1 MTGVIDRARSWL
13 AASRDGTIRAADA
26 ATLAE
31 GADIGEAMLA
41 LIAVAAEWARPGVS
55 GFRVGAV
62 GQGASGALYL
72 GANLEFEGAALGQTV
87 HAEQAVV
94 ANAAA
99 HGEAGLLRLAVSA
112 PPCGHCRQFLYEL
125 ASADRLE
132 ILLSGKAPV
141 GIADFLPGA
150 FGPAD
155 LGVAGGM
162 LAGAAHGLAGAAEH
176 AANGLEAEAAAAA
189 NASYAP
195 YSKAWG
201 GAAIEVA
208 DGRIFAGPYLEN
220 AAFNPSLPPLQAAY
234 VSIVLAGLGPA
245 DIAAAA
251 IAQPAETKVDHYR
264 AARLLLETVAPQAGL
279 RRVVLRP

>member
-1 MTGVIDRARSWL
+1 MSSVTDRARTWL
-13 AASRDGTIRAADA
+13 ADSRDGRIPAADA

-31 GADIGEAMLA
+31 GAGIGAAMLA
-41 LIAVAAEWARPGVS
+41 LIGLAAEWARPGVS

-62 GQGASGALYL
+62 GQGESGALYL

-99 HGEAGLLRLAVSA
+99 HGEAGLVRLAVSA

-125 ASADRLE
+125 ASAGRLE
-132 ILLSGKAPV
+132 IFLSGKAPV
-141 GIADFLPGA
+141 RIADFLPGA

-155 LGVAGGM
+155 LGVSGGM
-162 LAGAAHGLAGAAEH
+162 LAGAAHGLAGASEGETDA
-176 AANGLEAEAAAAA
+176 LEAAAAVAA
-189 NASYAP
+189 NSSYAP
-195 YSKAWG
+195 YSRAWG
-201 GAAIEVA
+201 GAALQVA

-234 VSIVLAGLGPA
+234 VSAVLGGCGPA
-245 DIAAAA
+245 DIVAAA
-251 IAQPAETKVDHYR
+251 IAQPADSKVDHVR
-264 AARLLLETVAPQAGL
+264 SGRLLLDQLAPQASLSGVIL
-279 RRVVLRP
+279 RA